1 MDTINTPHRTLMT
14 DAGLNLQDLPEI
26 TQNAIRRYNEKEKT
40 YLSTKK
46 RFENKSEVWDKKQ
59 EFEDKLLELDEDA
72 SNKITRFLDEKE
84 GTSELAQRA
93 TAVNLPANASE
104 AEIAAAEKKRT
115 AISQRAKAAG
125 LREDASE
132 AKVIEAENAAGKA
145 VSDKAAADKAETE
158 KAAAAK
164 AAESKLPQ
172 DQLSLKKLYEAGN
185 LKPTYEDLKVAKFPL
200 GFFGPIGMNGC
211 TCGKYRLYR
220 EHQYDS
226 TFQLTKTA

>member
-1 MDTINTPHRTLMT
+1 MDTIHAPHRVLMS
-14 DAGLNLQDLPEI
+14 DEGLNLEDLPDPA
-26 TQNAIRRYNEKEKT
+26 QSAIRRYNEKEKT

-46 RFENKSEVWDKKQ
+46 RFENKSEEWDKKQ

-84 GTSELAQRA
+84 GITELAQRA

-125 LREDASE
+125 LLEDASE

-158 KAAAAK
+158 KAAVAK

-185 LKPTYEDLKVAKFPL
+185 LKPT
-200 GFFGPIGMNGC
+200 
-211 TCGKYRLYR
+211 
-220 EHQYDS
+220 
-226 TFQLTKTA
+226 